1 MRNRLTL
8 PVRNYSAE
16 AESPAISWKTINDNA
31 KGIGVVFA
39 GFSTVTG
46 AFVYFVGNQVQ
57 HIEKQVGNVEKQ
69 VDKVDKK
76 IDIKIDNLEK
86 RMIDNQ
92 KDLDKK
98 IDIKIDN
105 LEKRMIDNQKDLEKK
120 MADNQKELMAAINP
134 LVVKV
139 QVLEE
144 RFADIRN
151 K

>member
-8 PVRNYSAE
+8 PVRNYSAK
-16 AESPAISWKTINDNA
+16 AESPASNWKTFNDNA
-31 KGIGVVFA
+31 IGIGVLFA

-57 HIEKQVGNVEKQ
+57 HVEKQVGNVG
-69 VDKVDKK
+69 KK
-76 IDIKIDNLEK
+76 IDNLEKRIDLMLDHVDKKIDNLEK
-86 RMIDNQ
+86 RMTDNH
-92 KDLDKK
+92 
-98 IDIKIDN
+98 
-105 LEKRMIDNQKDLEKK
+105 
-120 MADNQKELMAAINP
+120 KELMAAINP

-139 QVLEE
+139 LVLEE

>member
-16 AESPAISWKTINDNA
+16 AKSTAINWKTFNDNA
-31 KGIGVVFA
+31 IGIGVLFA

-46 AFVYFVGNQVQ
+46 AFFYFVGNQVLSVKEQ
-57 HIEKQVGNVEKQ
+57 VGIMIDGVEKQVQNVEKQ
-69 VDKVDKK
+69 VG
-76 IDIKIDNLEK
+76 IKIDNLKK
-86 RMIDNQ
+86 RMIDNH
-92 KDLDKK
+92 
-98 IDIKIDN
+98 
-105 LEKRMIDNQKDLEKK
+105 
-120 MADNQKELMAAINP
+120 KELMAVINP

-139 QVLEE
+139 LVLEE